1 MYPKLQHG
9 LWWVVVGVVQH
20 EDWLQEQFGA
30 GLAAGLGQPEPEPE
44 PELELEL
51 LRQANELGLQ
61 RAAVSNLVQRQVAM
75 DQVPAVLYSEQAAV
89 VGRLAE
95 V

>member
-30 GLAAGLGQPEPEPE
+30 GLAAGLGQPEAEA
-44 PELELEL
+44 EL
-51 LRQANELGLQ
+51 LQRQGNELGLQ
-61 RAAVSNLVQRQVAM
+61 RAKLVQQQVAM

-89 VGRLAE
+89 VERLAE

>member
-1 MYPKLQHG
+1 
-9 LWWVVVGVVQH
+9 VGVVQH

-30 GLAAGLGQPEPEPE
+30 GLAAGLGQPEAEA
-44 PELELEL
+44 EL
-51 LRQANELGLQ
+51 LQRQANELGLQ

-75 DQVPAVLYSEQAAV
+75 DQVPAVMYSEQVAV
-89 VGRLAE
+89 VERLAE